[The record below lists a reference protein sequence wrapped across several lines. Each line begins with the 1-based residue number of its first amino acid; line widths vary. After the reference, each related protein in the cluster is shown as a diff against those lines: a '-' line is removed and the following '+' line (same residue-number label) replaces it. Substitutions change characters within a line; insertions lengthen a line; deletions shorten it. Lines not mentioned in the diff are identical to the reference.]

1 MLRAFPEDKSGE
13 QRRLKVLEPYVRLLS
28 VSLIGGL
35 GAFQV
40 LAADA
45 PATQATSVTL
55 DTVIVT
61 GTRNAE
67 TKARDSA
74 TPIDVVSSQELSA
87 TGKTN
92 LLDALKNILPSVNT
106 QAVGYDFGALA
117 RTFQLR
123 GLSPSHTLVLV
134 NGKRRHLSASIYA
147 DSDSAAQGA
156 AVVDL
161 DFIPLSAVDH
171 VEILRDGA
179 AAQYGS
185 DAIAGVVNVILK
197 NSSSGRNVSLLTGG
211 YLDGGGG
218 TRQLDLNTGISL
230 GSDGSLHLSAGYR
243 THGFSNRSG
252 ETGGPESAKVQGDPR
267 SEVGSFGLNLQKRL
281 GNVASLYVFGTL
293 GHRVARAYEN
303 PRQPGATQ
311 VPAVDTLY
319 PYGFSPQEN
328 IRETDFS
335 LTGGVKLNDVA
346 GWDWDMSATAGRN
359 QVRLGIDHT
368 VNPRLYAN
376 TGNAQ
381 SSFRSGSFTSSE
393 VTLNLDLKRKVSA
406 FNFATPINVALGV
419 EDRYEKFAIGAG
431 EVNSYALGGSTAF
444 VGFRPED
451 EANAARNSI
460 AAYLDLNT
468 YVTPEWEVGAAAR
481 LEHYQRVGNNLAGKL
496 STRYDWTPGFAV
508 RGAIGNGFH
517 APSLAQQYYGNTG
530 VGLTQAY
537 VQLAPGSPGGK
548 LLGAPDLKP
557 ETSRNVTLGVVL
569 EPTKDTHLTVD
580 AYQIDIDNRI
590 INTSQLNSN
599 QLAVDAVRANG
610 IVLPMGAADTYVS
623 FFTNGVDTRTRGI
636 DAVFDFKTALDQVTA
651 IKWVLGAGYN
661 KTTIRRVHEAP
672 GVLAAAGLSLVGPE
686 QRSGLTT
693 ATPHTKVSL
702 AGTLSRGPWQL
713 TLRETY
719 YGKTQ
724 HVQGYGP
731 YYTYE
736 TGTAW
741 ITDMDL
747 AYEFAKGYKFNVGA
761 TNLFNKYPGKVPTDV
776 YQNITSNYDQY
787 SHASPYGING
797 GYYYVRLSASF

>member
-1 MLRAFPEDKSGE
+1 MKALGRN
-13 QRRLKVLEPYVRLLS
+13 LRLLS
-28 VSLIGGL
+28 MSFIGGL
-35 GAFQV
+35 GAVQAF
-40 LAADA
+40 ASDA
-45 PATQATSVTL
+45 SDIDATSTTL

-67 TKARDSA
+67 TKARNSA
-74 TPIDVVSSQELSA
+74 TPIDVISSRELAA

-92 LLDALKNILPSVNT
+92 LLDALKTILPSVNA

-197 NSSSGRNVSLLTGG
+197 NASSGGSVSLLSGG
-211 YLDGGGG
+211 YFDGGGA
-218 TRQLDLNTGISL
+218 TKQLDLNTGIPL
-230 GSDGSLHLSAGYR
+230 GQDSSLHLSVGYR

-252 ETGGPESAKVQGDPR
+252 DSGGPEAAKVQGDPR
-267 SEVGSFGLNLQKRL
+267 SEVSSVGFNLHKPL
-281 GNVASLYVFGTL
+281 GAVISIYAFGTL
-293 GHRVARAYEN
+293 GHRDARAYEN
-303 PRQPGATQ
+303 PRQRGATT
-311 VPAVDTLY
+311 VPAVDILY
-319 PYGFSPQEN
+319 PNGFSPQEKIQEN
-328 IRETDFS
+328 DFS
-335 LTGGVKLNDVA
+335 LTAGLKGKGLA
-346 GWDWDMSATAGRN
+346 GWDWDLSATAGRD

-368 VNPRLYAN
+368 VNPQLYAI

-381 SSFRSGSFTSSE
+381 SSFRSGLFTSSE
-393 VTLNLDLKRKVSA
+393 VTVNFDAKRKVPA
-406 FNFATPINVALGV
+406 FNFATPVTVAWGV
-419 EDRYEKFAIGAG
+419 EDRYERFAIKAG
-431 EVNSYALGGSTAF
+431 EESSYALGGSTAF

-451 EANAARNSI
+451 QVNTARNSI
-460 AAYLDLNT
+460 AAYLDMSA
-468 YVTPEWEVGAAAR
+468 YVTPQWEFGAATR
-481 LEHYQRVGNNLAGKL
+481 IEHYQHVGSKLAGKL
-496 STRYDWTPGFAV
+496 SSRYDWTPGFAI

-537 VQLAPGSPGGK
+537 VQLAPGSPGAK
-548 LLGAPDLKP
+548 LLGASDLKP
-557 ETSRNVTLGVVL
+557 ETSRNVTLGFVL
-569 EPTKDTHLTVD
+569 EPTPETHLTVD

-590 INTSQLNSN
+590 INTSQLNNSL
-599 QLAVDAVRANG
+599 LAVDAVRANG
-610 IVLPMGAADTYVS
+610 IVLPMGAADTFVS

-636 DAVFDFKTALDQVTA
+636 DAVFDFKTALDQITS
-651 IKWVLGAGYN
+651 IKWVVGAGYN
-661 KTTIRRVHEAP
+661 KTTIRQVHEAP
-672 GVLAAAGLSLVGPE
+672 GALAAAGLSMVGPE

-693 ATPHTKVSL
+693 ATPHTKISL
-702 AGTLSRGPWQL
+702 AGTLSHGPWQF

-719 YGKTQ
+719 YGRTQ

-736 TGTAW
+736 TGPTW

-747 AYEFAKGYKFNVGA
+747 AYEFPRGFKLNLGA
-761 TNLFNKYPGKVPTDV
+761 NNLFNKYPRKAPKDV
-776 YQNITSNYDQY
+776 YQNITYNYDQY

-797 GYYYVRLSASF
+797 GYYYVRLSAPF